1 MAEAEDVL
9 QDIARHATI
18 YARSLWLRHRGP
30 QNQPR
35 PIVLAQVAERLDLLI
50 NAVFEQ
56 QHPFRTAQ
64 APATPTMLTRLFRR
78 HDVHNNGAPVPATDG
93 RHIWLPVSTDATH
106 LPTATTRF
114 RAMALQQ
121 AMRAQRGSARLIAH
135 TQGDPALRA
144 VYILLEAQAADVELL
159 RRLPGAGPDLQTL
172 RQWMASRHLAQ
183 PPSLPDSCM
192 PFQTL
197 KMAMLQT
204 PIQQA
209 VPQLQAYL
217 QLLDDS
223 QAKLNFDPGGT
234 HLPFCAT
241 PQESLLLAGKLATRL
256 MAPFPGSRRPQRQA
270 LLHDAWTGDLFTP
283 SPEPMQALNAPA
295 SDEQPGTKP
304 PRGARMARRPKERK
318 ADKDEDKRGQGTWM
332 VQTNPPLEKAE
343 DPRGLQRPVDRDEDT
358 PAEEF
363 ADALSELEE
372 ARLVST
378 PGAAKEVLLSD
389 DPLEKRSM
397 RKAGPLDSTARILH
411 YPEWDYRQ
419 GGYRFPGAAVHL
431 LPHQPGPQQ
440 WVDETLKQYQTVLEA
455 IRKRFEALR
464 AQRLWLRR
472 QLDGSEID
480 LDAYIEGRAD
490 MRAGLPMPQALYRL
504 QRPQSRDLAITLLID
519 ISGSTDSWL
528 AADKRIIDVE
538 REALLLVCI
547 ALERLGAPYSIEA
560 FSGEGPHH
568 VTVTEVKAFNEP
580 YSNDIALRI
589 AALDAQHYTR
599 AGAAL
604 RHATA
609 LLMKQQAQHRL
620 LLLLSDGKP
629 NDVDE
634 YEGRYGVEDM
644 KKAVEE
650 AKLQGIFP
658 FCLTID
664 RHAAAYLK
672 TVFGARQYALLPRAE
687 ALPTALLD
695 WMRKLVAQ

>member
-9 QDIARHATI
+9 QDVARHATI

-30 QNQPR
+30 QSQPR
-35 PIVLAQVAERLDLLI
+35 PIVLAQVAERLDLLVS
-50 NAVFEQ
+50 AVFEQ
-56 QHPFRTAQ
+56 QYTLRTAQ
-64 APATPTMLTRLFRR
+64 IPAPPTMLTRLFHR
-78 HDVHNNGAPVPATDG
+78 HDVHDKGPGVPATDG
-93 RHIWLPVSTDATH
+93 RHIWLPHDTGATD
-106 LPTATTRF
+106 LPSATTRF

-121 AMRAQRGSARLIAH
+121 AMRAQRGSARHLAD
-135 TQGDPALRA
+135 TQGNCAVRA
-144 VYILLEAQAADVELL
+144 IYILLEAQAADLDLL
-159 RRLPGAGPDLQTL
+159 RYLPGAANDLDAL
-172 RQWMASRHLAQ
+172 RQWVLASYQAQ
-183 PPSLPDSCM
+183 PLSLPAACQ
-192 PFQTL
+192 PFQAL
-197 KMAMLQT
+197 KMALLQR
-204 PIQQA
+204 PVSHKPPKPKAGVDALIQ
-209 VPQLQAYL
+209 
-217 QLLDDS
+217 
-223 QAKLNFDPGGT
+223 
-234 HLPFCAT
+234 LPFCSD
-241 PQESLLLAGKLATRL
+241 PQESLRLAQDIATRL
-256 MAPFPGSRRPQRQA
+256 MAPFSPSRRPQRQA
-270 LLHDAWTGDLFTP
+270 LIHDAWTGRLFTP
-283 SPEPMQALNAPA
+283 AADPTLELNAPA
-295 SDEQPGTKP
+295 TEGEPNSRP
-304 PRGARMARRPKERK
+304 PRGARMPRRPKERK
-318 ADKDEDKRGQGTWM
+318 AQEDEDKRGQGTWM
-332 VQTNPPLEKAE
+332 VQTNAPLEQAE

-389 DPLEKRSM
+389 DPLEKRSV
-397 RKAGPLDSTARILH
+397 RKAKPVDATARILR

-419 GGYRFPGAAVHL
+419 GGYRLPGAAVHL

-440 WVDETLKQYQTVLEA
+440 WVDETLEQYQTVLEA
-455 IRKRFEALR
+455 IRKRFEVLR
-464 AQRLWLRR
+464 AERLWLRR
-472 QLDGSEID
+472 QLDGNEID

-490 MRAGLPMPQALYRL
+490 LRAGLPMPQALYRL
-504 QRPQSRDLAITLLID
+504 QRPESRDLAITLLID

-528 AADKRIIDVE
+528 TANKRIIDVE

-560 FSGEGPHH
+560 FSGEGPNG
-568 VTVTEVKAFNEP
+568 VTMTEVKAFNEP

-609 LLMKQQAQHRL
+609 LLMKQHAQHRL

-644 KKAVEE
+644 KKAVDE

-672 TVFGARQYALLPRAE
+672 TVFGARQYALLPRAD
-687 ALPTALLD
+687 ALPTVLLD